1 MMKVKD
7 FYIRDITAILEDET
21 VSRVLKILSRQ
32 KVTGV
37 PVVNE
42 DYKVVGF
49 ISENDIIRAALPSYF
64 SLLQSASFIPDLNQF
79 VRNLK
84 KISNKPVSGIMTKP
98 AIVIKEST
106 PLLHA
111 ADLMIRHSLKILP
124 VVDDEERLIGVITR
138 MKILDAVSREEN
150 TNR

>member
-1 MMKVKD
+1 MKVKD
-7 FYIRDITAILEDET
+7 FYIRDITAVLEDES

-32 KVTGV
+32 QVTGV
-37 PVVNE
+37 PVIDE

-64 SLLQSASFIPDLNQF
+64 SLLQTASFIPDLNQF

-84 KISNKPVSGIMTKP
+84 KISNRAVSEIMTKP
-98 AIVIKEST
+98 AITIKEST

-124 VVDDEERLIGVITR
+124 VVDEDDKLLGVITR
-138 MKILDAVSREEN
+138 MKILEAVSRED
-150 TNR
+150 

>member
-1 MMKVKD
+1 MKVKD
-7 FYIRDITAILEDET
+7 FYIRDITAVLEDES

-32 KVTGV
+32 QVTGV
-37 PVVNE
+37 PVINE

-64 SLLQSASFIPDLNQF
+64 SLLQTASFIPDLNQF

-84 KISNKPVSGIMTKP
+84 KISNRAVSEIMTKP
-98 AIVIKEST
+98 AITIKEST

-124 VVDDEERLIGVITR
+124 VVDEDDKLLGVITR
-138 MKILDAVSREEN
+138 MKILEAVSRED
-150 TNR
+150 

>member
-1 MMKVKD
+1 MKVKD
-7 FYIRDITAILEDET
+7 FYIRDITAVLEDES
-21 VSRVLKILSRQ
+21 VSKVLKILSRQ
-32 KVTGV
+32 QVTGV
-37 PVVNE
+37 PVIDE

-64 SLLQSASFIPDLNQF
+64 SLLQTASFIPDLNQF

-84 KISNKPVSGIMTKP
+84 KISNRAVSEIMTKP
-98 AIVIKEST
+98 AITIKEST

-124 VVDDEERLIGVITR
+124 VVDEDDKLLGVITR
-138 MKILDAVSREEN
+138 MKILEAVSRED
-150 TNR
+150 

>member
-1 MMKVKD
+1 MKVKD
-7 FYIRDITAILEDET
+7 FYIRDITAVLEDET
-21 VSRVLKILSRQ
+21 VTRVLKILSRQ
-32 KVTGV
+32 EVTGV
-37 PVVNE
+37 PVINE

-64 SLLQSASFIPDLNQF
+64 ALLQSASFIPDLNQF

-84 KISNKPVSGIMTKP
+84 KLSSKPVSEIMTKP
-98 AIVIKEST
+98 AITIKETT

-124 VVDDEERLIGVITR
+124 VVDEEEKLIGVITR
-138 MKILDAVSREEN
+138 MRILEAVSGEEK
-150 TNR
+150 TAK

>member
-1 MMKVKD
+1 MKVKD

-21 VSRVLKILSRQ
+21 VSRVLRILSRQ
-32 KVTGV
+32 EITGV

-64 SLLQSASFIPDLNQF
+64 SLLQTASFIPDLNQF

-84 KISNKPVSGIMTKP
+84 KISNKPVSEVMTKP
-98 AIVIKEST
+98 AITIKEST
-106 PLLHA
+106 ALLHA
-111 ADLMIRHSLKILP
+111 ADLMIRHSLKVLP
-124 VVDDEERLIGVITR
+124 VVDEEEKLLGIITR
-138 MKILDAVSREEN
+138 MKILEVVSREEK
-150 TNR
+150 

>member
-1 MMKVKD
+1 MKVKD
-7 FYIRDITAILEDET
+7 FYIRDITAVLEDES

-32 KVTGV
+32 QVTGV
-37 PVVNE
+37 PVIDE

-64 SLLQSASFIPDLNQF
+64 SLLQTASFIPDLNQF

-84 KISNKPVSGIMTKP
+84 KISNRAVSEIMTKP
-98 AIVIKEST
+98 AITIKEST

-124 VVDDEERLIGVITR
+124 VVDEDDKLLGVISR
-138 MKILDAVSREEN
+138 MKILEAVSRED
-150 TNR
+150 

>member
-1 MMKVKD
+1 MKVKD
-7 FYIRDITAILEDET
+7 FYIRDITAVLEDES

-32 KVTGV
+32 QVTGV
-37 PVVNE
+37 PVMDE

-64 SLLQSASFIPDLNQF
+64 SLLQTASFIPDLNQF

-84 KISNKPVSGIMTKP
+84 KISNRAVSEIMTKP
-98 AIVIKEST
+98 AITIKEST

-124 VVDDEERLIGVITR
+124 VVDEDDKLLGVITR
-138 MKILDAVSREEN
+138 MKILEAVSRED
-150 TNR
+150 